1 MFENLGLET
10 RVDHNICDIRDL
22 GKLSQIINK
31 KQPDIIF
38 HLAAQPIVSL
48 SFNDPVETITSNA
61 IGTMNLMEILRMIR
75 WPCAAILITSD
86 KSYENVEWVWGYK
99 ETDRLGGKDIYSG
112 SKGAAELIIK
122 SYYHSFFK
130 NMNHFV
136 KLAVGR
142 AGNVIGGGDWA
153 LDRVVVDAVKAWSQ
167 EMAVEIRCPTP
178 LGPGSIF

>member
-1 MFENLGLET
+1 M
-10 RVDHNICDIRDL
+10 

-99 ETDRLGGKDIYSG
+99 ETD
-112 SKGAAELIIK
+112 
-122 SYYHSFFK
+122 
-130 NMNHFV
+130 
-136 KLAVGR
+136 
-142 AGNVIGGGDWA
+142 
-153 LDRVVVDAVKAWSQ
+153 
-167 EMAVEIRCPTP
+167 
-178 LGPGSIF
+178 